1 MRLNCV
7 RRSGALRRE
16 SRNCSRADV
25 KDDRL
30 RFGLVFGGA
39 GVERRNATERMADGS
54 PKWNGAQPNARRKR
68 QTYVDPSW
76 TVRDERVRSE
86 TRRPRPGGGQGRPVD
101 EKWNAATVGP
111 GGIDVGKSSVQTTS
125 PSEADKAFALP
136 EPPCGWGVAA
146 CTPQRVVLLMK
157 LRRGN
162 SILPPE
168 YGAGQL
174 SGIFI
179 LS

>member
-1 MRLNCV
+1 M
-7 RRSGALRRE
+7 RRE

-30 RFGLVFGGA
+30 RFGLFSAEQEWSGGTKRS
-39 GVERRNATERMADGS
+39 EWRREVRSGTARSRKPDGS
-54 PKWNGAQPNARRKR
+54 ARRVSIPPGPSGTSGRGVKR
-68 QTYVDPSW
+68 VGHGL
-76 TVRDERVRSE
+76 E
-86 TRRPRPGGGQGRPVD
+86 GGQGRPVV

-174 SGIFI
+174 SGILI